1 MMLALIAKAS
11 AADPR
16 LPTSSTPGFIAVAVV
31 LGVMISCLVFVWYKH
46 YGPGAAPDDAEK
58 F

>member
-1 MMLALIAKAS
+1 MLSMIIAKAS

-16 LPTSSTPGFIAVAVV
+16 IPANTTPGAVFTICVV
-31 LGVMISCLVFVWYKH
+31 SACILWCVFVWYRH

-58 F
+58 Y